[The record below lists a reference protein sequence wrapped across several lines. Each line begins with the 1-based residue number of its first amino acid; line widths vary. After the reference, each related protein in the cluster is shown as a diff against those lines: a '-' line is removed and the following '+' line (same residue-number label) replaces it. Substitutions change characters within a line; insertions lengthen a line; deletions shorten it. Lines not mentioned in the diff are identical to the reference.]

1 MYFCT
6 LCAKFARRQPI
17 LTKGVLLNFCNGDT
31 ALKTHEAAG
40 MLTSVTTETQPDPV
54 NQRELIDSLRG
65 KIEGAQTA
73 RRNDDGAFVSTGSRD
88 IDQLLP
94 FGGIPR
100 GTLTEWF
107 VDNQGNSGEFL
118 ALLAAS
124 RACDDGGAL
133 VIADP
138 QRQFHPPAAALLGI
152 NLANLVILR
161 PGSSGS
167 FSRNRTAAF
176 QTNDLFWA
184 IEQALRSTA
193 VGAVWGCLTEIN
205 ERWFRRFQL
214 SAESSG
220 CLGLFV
226 RPTQTRQHPSW
237 AEIRWQVR
245 ARSSPENRQ
254 CRQVSLQR
262 LRCRAGGASKTIQ
275 LNIDTITGT
284 VQHAPSEH
292 ANQRRIQTH
301 PLSLASQLAHPTASR
316 RTARA

>member
-1 MYFCT
+1 
-6 LCAKFARRQPI
+6 
-17 LTKGVLLNFCNGDT
+17 
-31 ALKTHEAAG
+31 
-40 MLTSVTTETQPDPV
+40 MLTSVTTEKQSDHI
-54 NQRELIDSLRG
+54 NKRELIDDLRG

-73 RRNDDGAFVSTGSRD
+73 RRNDDGALVSTGSRD

-94 FGGIPR
+94 FGGLPR

-107 VDNQGNSGEFL
+107 VDNHGSSGEFL

-152 NLANLVILR
+152 NLANLIILR
-161 PGSSGS
+161 PGSNGS
-167 FSRNRTAAF
+167 FSPNRTVDF

-184 IEQALRSTA
+184 IEQSLRSTA

-214 SAESSG
+214 SAEASG

-226 RPTQTRQHPSW
+226 RPTRTRCHPSW

-245 ARSSPENRQ
+245 ARSSLENRQ
-254 CRQVSLQR
+254 CRQISLQR
-262 LRCRAGGASKTIQ
+262 LRCRASGAGKTIQ
-275 LNIDTITGT
+275 LNINTITGT

-292 ANQRRIQTH
+292 ANHHRTQTH
-301 PLSLASQLAHPTASR
+301 TLSLASQLAHPTADR